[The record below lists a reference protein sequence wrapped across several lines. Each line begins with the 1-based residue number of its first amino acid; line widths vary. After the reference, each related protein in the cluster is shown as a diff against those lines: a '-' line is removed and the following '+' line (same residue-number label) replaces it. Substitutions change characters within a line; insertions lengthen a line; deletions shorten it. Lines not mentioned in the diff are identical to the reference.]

1 VLTFELQPWEV
12 FEAPVD
18 ADGNTVPI
26 HRVWIDDEQ
35 RRIYGAPTHGAPG
48 IWLHPDRVPAR
59 VLRRDPSTP
68 RHPLEWRAI
77 IQAGKD
83 RILANARPAAEDK
96 LAALPPRGPVELVTD
111 KKEIPRG
118 LRDIGK
124 SAAAAGFV
132 QQVRKVV
139 GPRTDQW
146 NNLIEMSTT
155 IGLRGDQADG
165 RRFIAAYITKTGER
179 GAKAGVTEW
188 KPDYA
193 YVWLAGRMTP
203 CGVSQL
209 AQYFTNG
216 SLTS

>member
-1 VLTFELQPWEV
+1 VLTFELAEWEV
-12 FEAPVD
+12 FEAPASASGDIVE
-18 ADGNTVPI
+18 I
-26 HRVWIDDEQ
+26 RHVWIDDEQ

-59 VLRRDPSTP
+59 VLRRDPTPP

-77 IQAGKD
+77 IAAGRE
-83 RILANARPAAEDK
+83 RIQANAKPKAEDK

-111 KKEIPRG
+111 VDEMPRS
-118 LRDIGK
+118 LRNIGK
-124 SAAAAGFV
+124 AAATAGFV

-139 GPRTDQW
+139 GPRTDQH
-146 NNLIEMSTT
+146 NNLLEMSTT
-155 IGLRGDQADG
+155 IGLRGDHADG

-216 SLTS
+216 SLTT